1 MKKKTKILVS
11 ILTFF
16 LASSSVIIL
25 TTCSMNKKSYKKFEE
40 SKQKLLTL
48 INDLDLETQNDI
60 KKWLIEQEKKLNTN
74 YSDTETIIKDIDE
87 YTKKV
92 YEKLENF
99 KEVKKENLTEFKKNK
114 DALKKIL
121 QNSDAKE
128 VDSNEI
134 NRALNNIQITDLSTI
149 IEIKSALKQVNN
161 LKKILERK
169 INELKINEN
178 QKFNIKKLE
187 LKKLL
192 NSNEISS
199 VDHMYETN
207 LFHNSEINDYLTI
220 KDIRTQRK
228 QIEDAITSLN
238 HKIKIFKDLQNKE
251 KKAKFEEFKSI
262 KLQIDKI
269 QRTQFNGNRY
279 IEIIKEKSEKYT
291 YISQDSNLV
300 DIQNAIK
307 ELNRINQINEIKISI
322 DNSTK
327 LDEIKKQEFIKE
339 CENLLD
345 INNYSDTLLN
355 DLKTKIKTA
364 QNTNNN
370 IINKDLDD
378 LQKEYE
384 IAKNNVKSKL
394 TILKNKTNADS
405 KHVLANSNKAINSK
419 IESIISQIDS
429 DYHKTYNNQNKN
441 IDDFKKYIDQL
452 NNLHKIIALYTDY
465 FSEVSDNINARI
477 DDQIIKDQIY
487 NSQVINSTEEIRSK
501 LEYLNWSYYTINLET
516 DQFIQTYKQILNS
529 SLRKTNLKVFNT
541 VMDNIFQTA
550 REPHS
555 NKYNLTAVLTKP
567 NGTENDLIFKNELTT
582 FKGYKKL
589 IIKFKKQ
596 NEYNETAKGIYQE
609 NGKWHFEGWIVIWD
623 SKDNIYYYL
632 GYSYPIVINTVE
644 KPSN

>member
-11 ILTFF
+11 ILTIF
-16 LASSSVIIL
+16 LASLSMVVL
-25 TTCSMNKKSYKKFEE
+25 TTCSMNKKNYKKFDE

-48 INDLDLETQNDI
+48 INDLDLETKNDI
-60 KKWLIEQEKKLNTN
+60 KKWLIEQEKKFNTN
-74 YSDTETIIKDIDE
+74 YSDTEMIIKDIE
-87 YTKKV
+87 QYTKEV
-92 YEKLENF
+92 YEKLEHL
-99 KEVKKENLTEFKKNK
+99 KEIKKENLTEFKKNK

-149 IEIKSALKQVNN
+149 IEIKSALKRVNN
-161 LKKILERK
+161 LKKILEQK
-169 INELKINEN
+169 INELKINEK

-192 NSNEISS
+192 NSNEIASI
-199 VDHMYETN
+199 DHTYETN
-207 LFHNSEINDYLTI
+207 LFNNSEINNHSTI

-228 QIEDAITSLN
+228 QIEDAIISLN
-238 HKIKIFKDLQNKE
+238 HKIKIFKVLQNKE

-269 QRTQFNGNRY
+269 KRTQFNGNRY

-291 YISQDSNLV
+291 YISQDSDLV

-307 ELNRINQINEIKISI
+307 ELNRIIQINKIKISI

-345 INNYSDTLLN
+345 INNYSNTSLN
-355 DLKTKIKTA
+355 NLKIKIKTA
-364 QNTNNN
+364 ENTNNN
-370 IINKDLDD
+370 TVNKDLDN

-384 IAKNNVKSKL
+384 IAKNNVKTKL
-394 TILKNKTNADS
+394 IILKNKTDADS
-405 KHVLANSNKAINSK
+405 KHVLVNSNKVINSK

-429 DYHKTYNNQNKN
+429 DYHKTYNNQKKN
-441 IDDFKKYIDQL
+441 IDECKKYIDQL
-452 NNLHKIIALYTDY
+452 NNLYKISALYIDY
-465 FSEVSDNINARI
+465 FSEVNENINAKI

-487 NSQVINSTEEIRSK
+487 NSQVINPTEEVRSK
-501 LEYLNWSYYTINLET
+501 LEYLNWSYYTINSQT
-516 DQFIQTYKQILNS
+516 DQFIQTYKQTLNS
-529 SLRKTNLKVFNT
+529 SLRQIKLKLFNT
-541 VMDNIFQTA
+541 VMDKVFQTA

-555 NKYNLTAVLTKP
+555 NKYNLTAVLTKL
-567 NGTENDLIFKNELTT
+567 NGTESDLIFKNQLTI
-582 FKGYKKL
+582 FKGYEKL

-609 NGKWHFEGWIVIWD
+609 NGKWHFEGWIVIWN

-632 GYSYPIVINTVE
+632 GHSYPIVINMVE